1 MEKEKKSFIWVDDNL
16 GGMSLRWERWKA
28 CLLVLLNK
36 VGSISANN
44 EKELK
49 CNKLCQIFSTN
60 PRFSEFCW
68 HFVLL
73 SGKCG
78 ESRFWEQARWNE
90 LAETNPLIQARYT
103 GPDERSQVNR
113 AWRKEPNKTSLFLSP
128 QCISRLFES
137 AALAWTR
144 TWDDF

>member
-16 GGMSLRWERWKA
+16 GGISLRWERWKA

-60 PRFSEFCW
+60 PRFWS
-68 HFVLL
+68 FVGILFYCQA
-73 SGKCG
+73 SA
-78 ESRFWEQARWNE
+78 ESLFLEQARWNE

-103 GPDERSQVNR
+103 GPDERSPVKR
-113 AWRKEPNKTSLFLSP
+113 AWRKEPNETSLFLSP
-128 QCISRLFES
+128 QCISRLLES